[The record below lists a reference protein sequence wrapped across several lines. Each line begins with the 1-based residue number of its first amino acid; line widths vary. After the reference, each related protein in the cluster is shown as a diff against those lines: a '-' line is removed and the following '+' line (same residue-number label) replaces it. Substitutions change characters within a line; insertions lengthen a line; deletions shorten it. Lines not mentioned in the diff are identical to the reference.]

1 MLQFQ
6 VFVDL
11 DPELESHAKEPE
23 LESLGSG
30 SALDLNPPLEWA
42 AMPMKSGLIVNSSTF
57 PWEVH
62 ITIVI
67 LGDSHQSQVPGRAWR
82 CRNAHFVVDLEV
94 EEGALSV

>member
-42 AMPMKSGLIVNSSTF
+42 AMPMKSALIINSLTF
-57 PWEVH
+57 LWKVH

-67 LGDSHQSQVPGRAWR
+67 L
-82 CRNAHFVVDLEV
+82 
-94 EEGALSV
+94 